1 MIALIS
7 NCSGVSGGT
16 ASGKTTVCDMIIQQL
31 HDHRVVLVNQVSCQF
46 SFSSCH
52 FCFLSPSKIFFFKGM
67 QCFCF
72 DLLHVVHE
80 FPPLYLRR
88 TCTQCVC
95 VLPLFVMRY
104 CYYTLHLTIN
114 AITFILLFLPHISV
128 NKIIRRFNLFST
140 ILQCSFF
147 SLDTPS
153 LNWILSSLWS
163 LCRIPFTEVWHQK
176 N

>member
-1 MIALIS
+1 MIALSS

-52 FCFLSPSKIFFFKGM
+52 FCFLPPSKILFFKGM

-72 DLLHVVHE
+72 DLLHVVYMNFHR
-80 FPPLYLRR
+80 F
-88 TCTQCVC
+88 TCVGHLLNVFW
-95 VLPLFVMRY
+95 VLPLFIMRY

-114 AITFILLFLPHISV
+114 AITFIILFLPHISV

-140 ILQCSFF
+140 MLQCSFF
-147 SLDTPS
+147 SLDT
-153 LNWILSSLWS
+153 LRL
-163 LCRIPFTEVWHQK
+163 TE
-176 N
+176 